1 MEPLGVAVNVI
12 NVVNLSAKIASLCIQ
27 YSRDVKNAKSDIESL
42 QREVVS
48 LSHTFQEV
56 ERLLHGPDSVRLSAS
71 QELRDAVENC
81 LSQLTAIKTRLE
93 PNKTSKA
100 MSLVGVRA
108 LKWPFQSKEVE
119 KVLKNLE
126 RCTQTVS
133 LALGVD
139 QLW

>member
-1 MEPLGVAVNVI
+1 MAVNSAFAGDSRIVYPSDK
-12 NVVNLSAKIASLCIQ
+12 LSNCVARYIPA
-27 YSRDVKNAKSDIESL
+27 
-42 QREVVS
+42 
-48 LSHTFQEV
+48 
-56 ERLLHGPDSVRLSAS
+56 RLLHGPDSVRLSAS

-81 LSQLTAIKTRLE
+81 LSQLTAIKMRLE

-139 QLW
+139 QLWVMNQHLLSI